1 MLGAGRISSC
11 RMAGAGRSAHL
22 AGLVSPMEPAPME
35 PATSPATPTASAPL
49 RAWDPLVRL
58 THWGIVLAVLLNAL
72 VTEEGDV
79 WHVWVGTAMAA
90 LLVLRLIWG
99 LVGPAEARFSA
110 FPPSP
115 ARAIAHVRDILAGR
129 HARHASHNGLGALM
143 AYAIWATLAVI
154 AASGLAMSGFPPAAK
169 AEREAVQAT
178 AFLALEAPARASAGE
193 AHEED
198 EAHERAEAGTRA
210 APGGKVEAEGEGEGE
225 GGERMGGEGGEDA
238 LEEIHEGAV
247 NFLYLLIA
255 LHLAGVAFETVRS
268 GPAVLRRMAGR
279 SG

>member
-1 MLGAGRISSC
+1 
-11 RMAGAGRSAHL
+11 
-22 AGLVSPMEPAPME
+22 ME
-35 PATSPATPTASAPL
+35 PATSPDTPAASAPI

-72 VTEEGDV
+72 VTEEGDI
-79 WHVWVGTAMAA
+79 WHIWVGTAMAA

-115 ARAIAHVRDILAGR
+115 ARAIAHARDILAGR

-154 AASGLAMSGFPPAAK
+154 AATGLAMSGFPPTAK
-169 AEREAVQAT
+169 AEGEAVQAT

-193 AHEED
+193 AHGED
-198 EAHERAEAGTRA
+198 ETRERAEAGPRA
-210 APGGKVEAEGEGEGE
+210 APGGKAGAEVEDE